1 MNSNITEAGTTSVR
15 YGSGMCASR
24 ASSTL
29 ASSADILN
37 FKFNIPYIPNCVRTR
52 KIFLTLAMVWS
63 VVTLSKFPI
72 KKNLTKSNKKLP
84 FAGVFGSCLT
94 LTLAM
99 PGMPCLR
106 LADFLELLL

>member
-1 MNSNITEAGTTSVR
+1 MNSNNMEAGTTSVR

-37 FKFNIPYIPNCVRTR
+37 FKFKIPYIPNCVRTR

-63 VVTLSKFPI
+63 IWSTGS
-72 KKNLTKSNKKLP
+72 
-84 FAGVFGSCLT
+84 VF
-94 LTLAM
+94 
-99 PGMPCLR
+99 
-106 LADFLELLL
+106 